1 MFFTKFFMRYR
12 ERSQKIKACIFD
24 LDGVLVDTA
33 IYHYRA
39 WKKLAQ
45 SLGFDFSKEDNEH
58 LKGVNRISSLK
69 MILNW
74 AGLQKSE
81 EEIER
86 LAELKNQWYKEMI
99 GMMNA
104 GHILLGVEDFLKE
117 LKEADY
123 LLAVGSASKNAEAL
137 LMKTGLRH
145 YFDVVIDGTVVSESK
160 PDPAVFLKA
169 AECLSVDPVCCV
181 VFEDAQAGVEA
192 ALRAGMMV
200 IGVGKV
206 EDLREACEVVSGLHE
221 LNVKKL
227 CSILK
232 ENAN

>member
-1 MFFTKFFMRYR
+1 MRHR

-69 MILNW
+69 MILSW

-99 GMMNA
+99 ASMDSEQ
-104 GHILLGVEDFLKE
+104 LLPGVTEFLKE
-117 LKEADY
+117 LRSSSY
-123 LLAVGSASKNAEAL
+123 LLAVGSASKNAEIL
-137 LMKTGLRH
+137 LAKTGVRN
-145 YFDVVIDGTVVSESK
+145 YFDVVVDGTLVSKSK
-160 PDPAVFLKA
+160 PDPTVFLKA
-169 AECLSVDPVCCV
+169 AELLSVEPSRCV
-181 VFEDAQAGVEA
+181 VFEDARAGVEA

-206 EDLREACEVVSGLHE
+206 EDLREACEVVGGLYE

-232 ENAN
+232 ENGNWVRDYK